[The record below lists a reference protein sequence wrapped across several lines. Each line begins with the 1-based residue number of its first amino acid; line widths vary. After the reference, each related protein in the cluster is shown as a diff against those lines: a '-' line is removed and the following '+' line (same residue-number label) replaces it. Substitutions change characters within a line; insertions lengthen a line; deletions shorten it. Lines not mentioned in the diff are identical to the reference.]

1 MDGQQKWRWAGIVS
15 VASICGVILTETAAN
30 LLGGYIS
37 DQIKSWEPPAEANV
51 ASVAAGP
58 VTKSNKSETKPVADT
73 EEDVLVAAVPARDD
87 KESQAVSTQSLR
99 PTPSPDPQPQPM
111 NGSVEKVLD
120 TATILVDGQRL
131 MLAGITGFGSPYRDQ
146 LAKFIEEQGGK
157 VRCAPI
163 GDRYSCFVSNV
174 DLGLAALTNGAART
188 AADASPAYR
197 QAEAEAK
204 KSKRGIYQ

>member
-15 VASICGVILTETAAN
+15 VASICGVVLTETAAN

-37 DQIKSWEPPAEANV
+37 DQIKTWEPPAEASV

-58 VTKSNKSETKPVADT
+58 IAKPDKSETKPVADN
-73 EEDVLVAAVPARDD
+73 EEEVLVAAVPVRDG
-87 KESQAVSTQSLR
+87 KESQAVTSHSLR

-157 VRCAPI
+157 VRCAPL
-163 GDRYSCFVSNV
+163 GERYSCFVSNV

-188 AADASPAYR
+188 AEDAPPAYR
-197 QAEAEAK
+197 QAETEAK
-204 KSKRGIYQ
+204 KNKRGIYQ